1 MDNKKL
7 FDLYQKQWE
16 VVGHIQANA
25 DNLEMLE
32 EVREMFNDVMK
43 DSAALQLVENKLI
56 DKMKGH
62 IKEQRKLSKQLDL
75 MLGHSMAT
83 GNVLDFK
90 ENMMLRK

>member
-1 MDNKKL
+1 MDNNRL
-7 FDLYQKQWE
+7 FYLYQHRWE
-16 VVGHIQANA
+16 LIGQIQANA
-25 DNLEMLE
+25 DNLEMLDE
-32 EVREMFNDVMK
+32 IREMFNDVMK